1 MNTKIFVNLSVADL
15 EKSKTFF
22 TSLGYTFNPQF
33 TDQKAACLV
42 ISSEIY
48 AMLILPD
55 YFKTFINKEIS
66 DSFKSTEAILALTL
80 ENREKVDEMM
90 EKVIGAGG
98 KETREPADHG
108 FMYSRS
114 FEDLDGHQW
123 EFFWMDENQ
132 VDKQ

>member
-80 ENREKVDEMM
+80 ESREKVDEMM